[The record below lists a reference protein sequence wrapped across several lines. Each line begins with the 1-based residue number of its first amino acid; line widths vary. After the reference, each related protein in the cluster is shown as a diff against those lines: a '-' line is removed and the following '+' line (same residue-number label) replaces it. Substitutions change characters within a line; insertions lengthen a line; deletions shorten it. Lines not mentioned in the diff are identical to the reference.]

1 MEDLLQGGQL
11 KSVVERIERLEE
23 EKNTIGEDIKE
34 VYHEARA
41 NGYDVKVLR
50 KAIAL
55 RKRDIN
61 ERREE
66 EAILDLYLQA
76 IGEQKDEAPTRKPK
90 PRVGMSAKPSRV
102 EKAAA
107 ALAQTLE
114 KHGGSMEVIAGEGSV
129 FAAAGEAVKAAGA
142 DVKVTVVKRSKERL
156 SEAMADNVEFSKQ
169 MLEDGL
175 ISLEAHAENI
185 ALSDAVAV
193 KLGAGVKR
201 PAEPDDP
208 FGEGLAG

>member
-11 KSVVERIERLEE
+11 KSVVERIERLDE
-23 EKNTIGEDIKE
+23 EKKTISEDIKE

-41 NGYDVKVLR
+41 NGYDIKVLR

-66 EAILDLYLQA
+66 EAILDLYMQA
-76 IGEQKDEAPTRKPK
+76 LGEQKDEAPAPA

-129 FAAAGEAVKAAGA
+129 FAAAGEAAKAAGA
-142 DVKVTVVKRSKERL
+142 DVKVTLVKRSKERL

-175 ISLEAHAENI
+175 ISPEAHAENI
-185 ALSDAVAV
+185 ALSDAVAA